1 MGRLERSALDAL
13 GGLRAARRGRA
24 AAAASARRPLRR
36 GRRHRLGRRRVRAD
50 RRRGRRELDDAEL
63 EELFAVGSRTWSLA
77 FRGREEQRLDAPPHA
92 LLGGALD
99 DGFVTHVHEEK
110 GRADAGAEGV

>member
-1 MGRLERSALDAL
+1 ML
-13 GGLRAARRGRA
+13 GASTVCVIDEGMLISNLRQLKKVDKQLAVFDEEGSGITAA
-24 AAAASARRPLRR
+24 
-36 GRRHRLGRRRVRAD
+36 
-50 RRRGRRELDDAEL
+50 ELDDAEL

>member
-1 MGRLERSALDAL
+1 MGPAA
-13 GGLRAARRGRA
+13 GGAEPPTP
-24 AAAASARRPLRR
+24 SARSSSPSA
-36 GRRHRLGRRRVRAD
+36 RA
-50 RRRGRRELDDAEL
+50 
-63 EELFAVGSRTWSLA
+63 LA
-77 FRGREEQRLDAPPHA
+77 FRGARSSLDAPPHA